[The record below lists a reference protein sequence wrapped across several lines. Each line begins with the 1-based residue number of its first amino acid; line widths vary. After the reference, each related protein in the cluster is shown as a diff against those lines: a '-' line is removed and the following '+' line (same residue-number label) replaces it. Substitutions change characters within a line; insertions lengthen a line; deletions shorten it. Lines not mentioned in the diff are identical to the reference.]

1 MKIKEIMNKA
11 IVIDDNISTKQAAK
25 IMSDKNIGCLIFL
38 KRNKVMGMITER
50 DILKNIS
57 SLDRKIA
64 QIMTKKV
71 VTIDENDSIENAAL
85 IMTENKIKRLPVIE
99 KGKLIGV
106 ITATDIVANSD
117 ILNEDFL
124 LD

>member
-1 MKIKEIMNKA
+1 MNKA

-85 IMTENKIKRLPVIE
+85 IMTENKIKRITVIE